1 MNCKKI
7 LFNYILENEKYT
19 DYPNLNIAEDNLL
32 NSLSDNQK
40 ELFEK
45 YLNEH
50 SKFYNNRIYH
60 YFCKGIQIK
69 L

>member
-7 LFNYILENEKYT
+7 LFNYILENEKYI
-19 DYPNLNIAEDNLL
+19 DYPNLNTAEDKLL
-32 NSLSDNQK
+32 NSLSDKQK

-50 SKFYNNRIYH
+50 SKFYNNMIYH
-60 YFCKGIQIK
+60 YFCKGIKIK